1 MKKLKQILALSG
13 AILLILLYLS
23 TLIFALIDAPVFHE
37 LLKASIA
44 ATILIPV
51 LLYGF
56 LLIHRLTDNH
66 PDDDSQK

>member
-1 MKKLKQILALSG
+1 MKNIKRILAVIG
-13 AILLILLYLS
+13 DILLIGMYDC
-23 TLIFALIDAPVFHE
+23 TLIFALIGSPASDD

-56 LLIHRLTDNH
+56 ILITRLLKNKNDQN
-66 PDDDSQK
+66 DD

>member
-1 MKKLKQILALSG
+1 MKNIKRILAVIG
-13 AILLILLYLS
+13 VILLSECMSALSYL
-23 TLIFALIDAPVFHE
+23 ALIGSPASDD

-56 LLIHRLTDNH
+56 ILITRLLKNKNNQN
-66 PDDDSQK
+66 DD

>member
-1 MKKLKQILALSG
+1 MKNIKSYPCSHSV
-13 AILLILLYLS
+13 ILLIGMYVC
-23 TLIFALIDAPVFHE
+23 TLIFALIGSPASDD

-56 LLIHRLTDNH
+56 ILITRLLKNRIIRTID
-66 PDDDSQK
+66 

>member
-1 MKKLKQILALSG
+1 MKNIKRILAVIG
-13 AILLILLYLS
+13 VILLIGS
-23 TLIFALIDAPVFHE
+23 PASDD

-56 LLIHRLTDNH
+56 ILITRLLKNKNDQN
-66 PDDDSQK
+66 DD

>member
-1 MKKLKQILALSG
+1 MKNIKRLLAVIG
-13 AILLILLYLS
+13 VILLIGMYVC
-23 TLIFALIDAPVFHE
+23 TLIFALIGSPASDD

-56 LLIHRLTDNH
+56 ILITRLLKNKNDQN
-66 PDDDSQK
+66 DD